1 MEAYGVMGVKSF
13 SHRRAMGGRS
23 KRKCAGGSV
32 NGFHEGETAAAFA
45 AVADGLRVVGDCME
59 EVFEDGFMAA
69 DVGYGGGGG
78 ALVGV
83 AGAHIGEV
91 GRRIA
96 QVGGDDAVVL
106 EDYGAFGAGD
116 FEAARVAGIGGG
128 GGEERADGAAGEFE
142 GGDGGVFGFDF
153 VQDGGGAGLHANY
166 VAEEPEEKV
175 DSVDGLVD
183 ERAAAVEGEG
193 AAPLGVA
200 VVVGRAIPL
209 DARVD
214 EERLAEEAGVEPV
227 LETLDVGL
235 EAILEDYGELY
246 VGFVGGG
253 DEGVGF
259 FCADVDRL
267 FGENV

>member
-1 MEAYGVMGVKSF
+1 
-13 SHRRAMGGRS
+13 MGGRS

-59 EVFEDGFMAA
+59 EVFEDGLMAA

-142 GGDGGVFGFDF
+142 ARGARCRGAT
-153 VQDGGGAGLHANY
+153 GGGRRCGW
-166 VAEEPEEKV
+166 
-175 DSVDGLVD
+175 
-183 ERAAAVEGEG
+183 
-193 AAPLGVA
+193 LG
-200 VVVGRAIPL
+200 
-209 DARVD
+209 
-214 EERLAEEAGVEPV
+214 
-227 LETLDVGL
+227 
-235 EAILEDYGELY
+235 
-246 VGFVGGG
+246 
-253 DEGVGF
+253 
-259 FCADVDRL
+259 
-267 FGENV
+267 